1 MTKIKKDSVDYSW
14 IIKIVIISFI
24 ISVCFSLV
32 SEMTIPNFNIVF
44 GILICLLFI
53 IIGIVFDMIGVSVTA
68 SDESVFNSMAAK
80 KIRGA
85 KLAVK
90 FKKNADKVSS
100 FCNDVVGDIC
110 GIISGS
116 AGAVIA
122 IRLSSILNVNTFL
135 ITLLVTGLISALTI
149 GGKALVKTRA
159 IKRSNKILH
168 RFTMF
173 LSFFYISR

>member
-1 MTKIKKDSVDYSW
+1 MKKNVDYKW
-14 IIKIVIISFI
+14 ILKIIIISFI
-24 ISVCFSLV
+24 ISVTFSFI

-44 GILICLLFI
+44 GITICLLFI
-53 IIGIVFDMIGVSVTA
+53 VIGILFDMIGVSVTA
-68 SDESVFNSMAAK
+68 SDEGVFNSMASK
-80 KIRGA
+80 KVRGA

-122 IRLSSILNVNTFL
+122 LRISETTSINPLL
-135 ITLLVTGLISALTI
+135 ITLLITGLISALTI
-149 GGKALVKTRA
+149 GGKALVKSTA
-159 IKRSNKILH
+159 IRNSNKILH
-168 RFTMF
+168 RFTLF
-173 LSFFYISR
+173 LSIFYRTR

>member
-1 MTKIKKDSVDYSW
+1 MKKNVDYKW
-14 IIKIVIISFI
+14 IFKIIIISFA
-24 ISVCFSLV
+24 ISVFFSFV
-32 SEMTIPNFNIVF
+32 SEMTIPNFNVVF
-44 GILICLLFI
+44 GIIICLLFI
-53 IIGIVFDMIGVSVTA
+53 VIGIIFDMIGVSVTA

-80 KIRGA
+80 KMRGA

-122 IRLSSILNVNTFL
+122 LRLSQVFSINPLI
-135 ITLLVTGLISALTI
+135 ITLLVTGLISAITI
-149 GGKALVKTRA
+149 GGKALVKGMA
-159 IKRSNKILH
+159 IRRSNKILY
-168 RFTMF
+168 RFALV
-173 LSFFYISR
+173 LSIFYRSR

>member
-1 MTKIKKDSVDYSW
+1 MIKSKKNNIDYLW
-14 IIKIVIISFI
+14 IIKIVLISFI
-24 ISVCFSLV
+24 ISVFFSFV
-32 SEMTIPNFNIVF
+32 SEMTIPKFNILF

-53 IIGIVFDMIGVSVTA
+53 FIGIVFDMIGVSVTA
-68 SDESVFNSMAAK
+68 SDESIFNSMAAK

-90 FKKNADKVSS
+90 FKKKADKVSS

-122 IRLSSILNVNTFL
+122 LRISTITGFNALLV
-135 ITLLVTGLISALTI
+135 TLLVTGLISAFTI
-149 GGKALVKTRA
+149 GGKALVKGTA
-159 IKRSNKILH
+159 IKNSNRILH
-168 RFTMF
+168 RFTIF

>member
-1 MTKIKKDSVDYSW
+1 MKKNVDYKW
-14 IIKIVIISFI
+14 IFKIIIISFV
-24 ISVCFSLV
+24 ISVFFSFV
-32 SEMTIPNFNIVF
+32 SEMTIPNFNVVF
-44 GILICLLFI
+44 GIIICLLFI
-53 IIGIVFDMIGVSVTA
+53 VIGIIFDMIGVSVTA

-80 KIRGA
+80 KMRGA

-122 IRLSSILNVNTFL
+122 LRLSQVFSINPLI
-135 ITLLVTGLISALTI
+135 ITLLVAGLISAITI
-149 GGKALVKTRA
+149 GGKALVKGMA
-159 IKRSNKILH
+159 IRKSNKILY
-168 RFTMF
+168 RFALV
-173 LSFFYISR
+173 LSIFYRSR

>member
-1 MTKIKKDSVDYSW
+1 MKKNVDYKW
-14 IIKIVIISFI
+14 IFKIIIISFV
-24 ISVCFSLV
+24 ISVFFSFV
-32 SEMTIPNFNIVF
+32 SEMTIPNFNVVF
-44 GILICLLFI
+44 GIIICLLFI
-53 IIGIVFDMIGVSVTA
+53 VIGIIFDMIGVSVTA

-80 KIRGA
+80 KMRGA

-122 IRLSSILNVNTFL
+122 LRLSQVFSINPLI
-135 ITLLVTGLISALTI
+135 ITLLVTGLISAITI
-149 GGKALVKTRA
+149 GGKALVKGMA
-159 IKRSNKILH
+159 IRRSNKILY
-168 RFTMF
+168 RFTLV
-173 LSFFYISR
+173 LSIFYRSR

>member
-1 MTKIKKDSVDYSW
+1 MKKNSIDYGW
-14 IIKIVIISFI
+14 LIKIIILSFTISVFFSFI
-24 ISVCFSLV
+24 
-32 SEMTIPNFNIVF
+32 SEMTIPKFNIVI
-44 GILICLLFI
+44 GIIICLLFI
-53 IIGIVFDMIGVSVTA
+53 LIGIIFDMIGVSVTA
-68 SDESVFNSMAAK
+68 SDESIFNSMASK

-90 FKKNADKVSS
+90 FKKKADKVSS

-122 IRLSSILNVNTFL
+122 LRLSVNLNIDPLLT
-135 ITLLVTGLISALTI
+135 TLLVTGLISALTI

-159 IKRSNKILH
+159 IKNSNKILY
-168 RFTMF
+168 RFTYF
-173 LSFFYISR
+173 LSLFYKSR

>member
-1 MTKIKKDSVDYSW
+1 MKKNVDYKW
-14 IIKIVIISFI
+14 IFKIIIISFV
-24 ISVCFSLV
+24 ISVFFSFV

-44 GILICLLFI
+44 GIIICLLFI
-53 IIGIVFDMIGVSVTA
+53 VIGIMFDMIGVSVTA
-68 SDESVFNSMAAK
+68 SDESVFNSMASK
-80 KIRGA
+80 KMRGA

-122 IRLSSILNVNTFL
+122 LRLSQVFSVNPL
-135 ITLLVTGLISALTI
+135 IITLLVTGLISAITI
-149 GGKALVKTRA
+149 GGKALVKGMA
-159 IKRSNKILH
+159 IRRSNKILY
-168 RFTMF
+168 RFALV
-173 LSFFYISR
+173 LSIFYRSR

>member
-1 MTKIKKDSVDYSW
+1 MIKSKKNNIDYLW
-14 IIKIVIISFI
+14 IIKIVLISFI
-24 ISVCFSLV
+24 ISVFFSFV
-32 SEMTIPNFNIVF
+32 SEMTIPKFNILF

-53 IIGIVFDMIGVSVTA
+53 FIGIVFDMIGVSVTA
-68 SDESVFNSMAAK
+68 SDESIFNSMAAK

-90 FKKNADKVSS
+90 FKKKADKVSS

-122 IRLSSILNVNTFL
+122 LRLSQVFSINPLI
-135 ITLLVTGLISALTI
+135 ITLLVTGLISAITI
-149 GGKALVKTRA
+149 GGKALVKGMA
-159 IKRSNKILH
+159 IRRSNKILY
-168 RFTMF
+168 RFALV
-173 LSFFYISR
+173 LSIFYRSR

>member
-1 MTKIKKDSVDYSW
+1 MKKNVDYKW
-14 IIKIVIISFI
+14 IFKIIIISFV
-24 ISVCFSLV
+24 ISVFFSFV
-32 SEMTIPNFNIVF
+32 SEMTIPNFNVVF
-44 GILICLLFI
+44 GIIICLLFI
-53 IIGIVFDMIGVSVTA
+53 VIGIIFDMIGVSVTA

-80 KIRGA
+80 KMRGA

-122 IRLSSILNVNTFL
+122 LRLSQVFSINPLI
-135 ITLLVTGLISALTI
+135 ITLLVTGLISAITI
-149 GGKALVKTRA
+149 GGKALVKGMA
-159 IKRSNKILH
+159 IRRSNKILY
-168 RFTMF
+168 RFALV
-173 LSFFYISR
+173 LSIFYRSR